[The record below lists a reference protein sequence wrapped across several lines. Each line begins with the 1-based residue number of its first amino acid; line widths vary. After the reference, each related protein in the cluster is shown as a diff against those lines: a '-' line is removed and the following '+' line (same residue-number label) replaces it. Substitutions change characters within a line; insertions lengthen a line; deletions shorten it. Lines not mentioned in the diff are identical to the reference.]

1 MQSHSTDINHSLL
14 RIYSYYRAALGSI
27 LLLIYYSG
35 IAPYTLGH
43 ENRELFIITASAFTL
58 LNVLALFAL
67 WLGRFAAKTERIFAI
82 LLIDIVAIT
91 LIIHSSGGMG
101 NGLSFLLLICIA
113 TGGILLSRQLSF
125 VVAALASL
133 ILIAET
139 VYNINLGI
147 SENRTLFSAGSLG
160 TIMFIAAFSFSY
172 LSMRLRQSSREAAT
186 QAAHA
191 RHLERI
197 AQSIVERMQ
206 TGVVVCAANGDVEV
220 INKSAKNFLNWHGQ
234 SNRNIGDVPPLHYQL
249 QSWKHDPAFRPSS
262 EDLDDNVRMS
272 FSKLDPDSDAQTVIF
287 LEDNKSLT
295 REAQQLKQAS
305 LGRLTAS
312 IAHEI
317 RNPLG
322 AISHA
327 GQLLSESPSLD
338 PADKRLTE
346 IIETHSKRV
355 NQIIENIMQI
365 SRGSTPQPETVNL
378 NDWLPQF
385 VEDYKRHCEP
395 NADIELQIVQNETL
409 IRMDLSQLHQ
419 VLRNLCDNGLRH
431 GHKITQRQHLKIR
444 ANVDR
449 HSSLPYIEVLDDGE
463 GIAEDKLTSVFEPF
477 FTTEASG
484 SGLGLYLS
492 KALCEANHASLEYK
506 PNSGLSCFK
515 LTFAHPNRMY

>member
-1 MQSHSTDINHSLL
+1 MQRQSTDINHSLL
-14 RIYSYYRAALGSI
+14 RIYSYYRTALGSI
-27 LLLIYYSG
+27 LLLIHYSG
-35 IAPYTLGH
+35 VAPYALGH
-43 ENRELFIITASAFTL
+43 KYISLFVTTSTAYTL
-58 LNVLALFAL
+58 LNILALFAL
-67 WLGRFAAKTERIFAI
+67 WLGRFEPRAERIFGI

-101 NGLSFLLLICIA
+101 NGLSFLLLICVAI
-113 TGGILLSRQLSF
+113 GGILLSRQLSF
-125 VVAALASL
+125 VIAAIASL
-133 ILIAET
+133 ILIAQT
-139 VYNINLGI
+139 TYNINLGLG
-147 SENRTLFSAGSLG
+147 ENRTLFSAGSLG
-160 TIMFIAAFSFSY
+160 MVMFVAAFSFSH
-172 LSMRLRQSSREAAT
+172 LSMRLRQSSMEAAI

-220 INKSAKNFLNWHGQ
+220 INKSAMNFLNWHDQ
-234 SNRNIGDVPPLHYQL
+234 SQRNIADIPPLHYQM
-249 QSWKHDPAFRPSS
+249 QDWKHNPNFRPSA
-262 EDLDDNVRMS
+262 EALNENVRMS
-272 FSKLDPDSDAQTVIF
+272 FSKLDPGNDAQTVIF
-287 LEDNKSLT
+287 LEDNKALT

-338 PADKRLTE
+338 AADKRLTE

-378 NDWLPQF
+378 NLWLPQF
-385 VEDYKRHCEP
+385 VDDYKHHCEP
-395 NADIELQIVQNETL
+395 NADIELQVLPDETL
-409 IRMDLSQLHQ
+409 VRMDLSQLRQ
-419 VLRNLCDNGLRH
+419 VLHNLCDNGLRH
-431 GHKITQRQHLKIR
+431 GYKVTQRHHLKIR
-444 ANVDR
+444 ADIDR
-449 HSSLPYIEVLDDGE
+449 YSSLPYIEVLDDGE
-463 GIAEDKLTSVFEPF
+463 GIPEDKVTSVFEPF

-492 KALCEANHASLEYK
+492 KALCEANHASLEYQ

-515 LTFAHPNRMY
+515 LTFAHPNRIY